1 MPTKMSDSYRWQ
13 KLGFITF
20 HTSPTSFVLL
30 CFDIGRD
37 MQLQISQR
45 LAESRLLASG
55 LHIFSIHTVILL
67 CVSDAID
74 RSVWAWRD
82 AVRSLEKTRGR
93 SEHRTQGNFDH
104 MHEIARHLIHCSET
118 LSTALSVVDSMIK
131 ECSSSRV
138 IIGEQSSYE
147 CLREM
152 EFIASLMRNLLHRS
166 NALEKRMQ
174 NEIALVCISY
184 PVRRFSD

>member
-1 MPTKMSDSYRWQ
+1 
-13 KLGFITF
+13 
-20 HTSPTSFVLL
+20 
-30 CFDIGRD
+30 
-37 MQLQISQR
+37 
-45 LAESRLLASG
+45 
-55 LHIFSIHTVILL
+55 
-67 CVSDAID
+67 
-74 RSVWAWRD
+74 
-82 AVRSLEKTRGR
+82 
-93 SEHRTQGNFDH
+93 
-104 MHEIARHLIHCSET
+104 
-118 LSTALSVVDSMIK
+118 VVDSMIK